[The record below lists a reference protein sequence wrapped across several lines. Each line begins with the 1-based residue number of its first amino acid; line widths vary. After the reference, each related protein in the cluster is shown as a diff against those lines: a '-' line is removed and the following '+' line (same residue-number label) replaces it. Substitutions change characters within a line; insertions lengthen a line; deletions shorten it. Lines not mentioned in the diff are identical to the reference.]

1 MAEVF
6 VGVEEQGGT
15 KVYEARDYQESA
27 FYTFMNTNNDAVTEI
42 QFKYPHGINF
52 KVMKFNTAG
61 LQGNY
66 PRFCVLVN
74 ERGEHH
80 ILSDDKAKLSAFVGW
95 RNRIIMYGGNTKKS
109 SNKKKSNKKTHK
121 RK

>member
-6 VGVEEQGGT
+6 VGVEKAGGT
-15 KVYEARDYQESA
+15 QVFPARYYQESA
-27 FYTFMNTNNDAVTEI
+27 FFAFMNAGDVQEMRFA
-42 QFKYPHGINF
+42 YPGNINF
-52 KVMKFNTAG
+52 KIMKFNTAF
-61 LQGNY
+61 LQGQY

-74 ERGEHH
+74 ESNEHH

-95 RNRIIMYGGNTKKS
+95 RNRITMYGGNTKKS
-109 SNKKKSNKKTHK
+109 SNKKKSNKKTPK